1 MNMLTNFPH
10 RILLSLLVAL
20 PLFAQ
25 QRAIVPD
32 AARAFRDVQRQ
43 VEIGPRPPGT
53 PASAKAREAIATAL
67 REAGLTVTI
76 DSFTDRI
83 PTGIGSFANVIGE
96 RRGRSSEIIIIACH
110 YDTKL
115 FRDFAFVGANDGAS
129 GVGAVLEIARNIA
142 QSRDLQA
149 TYRFVFFD
157 GEEAFCTRWSE
168 CLGGMDHL
176 YGSRHEVERLR
187 GNGELSRVR
196 AMILLDMI
204 GDRDLQLLRDLAST
218 PWLTDV
224 LWRTAAAL
232 QCESFT
238 DATQH
243 VRGDDHTPFLEAG
256 VDAVDLIDLRYP
268 AWHTA
273 ADTLDQVSPASLGHV
288 IETVLAA
295 LPEIESMAGIGTEPA
310 RR

>member
-1 MNMLTNFPH
+1 MMRMTFKAT
-10 RILLSLLVAL
+10 LLLFLATAQSIVAKER
-20 PLFAQ
+20 PV
-25 QRAIVPD
+25 IPD

-43 VEIGPRPPGT
+43 VELGPRPPGT
-53 PASAKAREAIATAL
+53 PASAKAREAIGSAL
-67 REAGLTVTI
+67 REAGLQVTM
-76 DSFTDRI
+76 DTFTDRI
-83 PTGIGSFANVIGE
+83 PNDTGTFTNVIGE

-115 FRDFAFVGANDGAS
+115 FREFTFVGANDGAS

-142 QSRDLQA
+142 HANNLDA

-157 GEEAFCTRWSE
+157 GEEAFCRRWSE

-176 YGSRHEVERLR
+176 YGSRHEVARLR

-204 GDRDLQLLRDLAST
+204 GDRDLQMLRDLGST
-218 PWLTDV
+218 SWLTDV
-224 LWRTAAAL
+224 IWRTARTL
-232 QCESFT
+232 QCEGFL
-238 DATQH
+238 DETQH
-243 VRGDDHTPFLEAG
+243 ISGDDHTPFLEAG
-256 VDAVDLIDLRYP
+256 VPAIDLIDLRYP

-273 ADTLDQVSPASLGHV
+273 QDTLDQVSPASLARV

-295 LPEIESMAGIGTEPA
+295 LSEIESMAGVDA
-310 RR
+310 RTSR